1 VKLDVHEVHWLIAP
15 TALQEASM
23 DTLPER
29 DQQPVDEWATS
40 AMNADLVS
48 VEIPVPHTSFE
59 IWGRSPRLE
68 SEAAD
73 GHILRGLD

>member
-1 VKLDVHEVHWLIAP
+1 
-15 TALQEASM
+15 M

-29 DQQPVDEWATS
+29 DQQPVDEWETS
-40 AMNADLVS
+40 AMNADLLS
-48 VEIPVPHTSFE
+48 VEIPQPHTSFE

-68 SEAAD
+68 PEAAD

>member
-1 VKLDVHEVHWLIAP
+1 
-15 TALQEASM
+15 M

-29 DQQPVDEWATS
+29 DQQPLDDAWPAS
-40 AMNADLVS
+40 AMNADLLS
-48 VEIPVPHTSFE
+48 VEIPHPHTSFE

-73 GHILRGLD
+73 GHILRGLE

>member
-1 VKLDVHEVHWLIAP
+1 
-15 TALQEASM
+15 M

-29 DQQPVDEWATS
+29 GEQPVDEWPIS

-48 VEIPVPHTSFE
+48 IDIPAPHTSFE
-59 IWGRSPRLE
+59 IWGRSSRLE

-73 GHILRGLD
+73 GHILRGLE

>member
-1 VKLDVHEVHWLIAP
+1 
-15 TALQEASM
+15 M

-29 DQQPVDEWATS
+29 DQQPADPWLES
-40 AMNADLVS
+40 AMNADLLS
-48 VEIPVPHTSFE
+48 VEIPQPHTSFE
-59 IWGRSPRLE
+59 IWGRSHRLE

>member
-1 VKLDVHEVHWLIAP
+1 
-15 TALQEASM
+15 M

-29 DQQPVDEWATS
+29 DQQPIEEWPAT
-40 AMNADLVS
+40 AMNADLLS
-48 VEIPVPHTSFE
+48 VEIPIPHPQSSFE

>member
-1 VKLDVHEVHWLIAP
+1 
-15 TALQEASM
+15 M

-29 DQQPVDEWATS
+29 DQQPIDAWPAS
-40 AMNADLVS
+40 AINADLLS
-48 VEIPVPHTSFE
+48 VEIPHPQSSFE

-68 SEAAD
+68 QEATD